1 MLASSQPKSR
11 GVQLKTHRFRS
22 CSVMALHTPNAIL
35 SSASALRVT
44 ASAAS
49 TSPAKAKAFPR
60 TGSVVASP
68 PMLRERRA
76 GSSPWAWM
84 RSGLIDVCKQRP
96 ASAIERL
103 LIALDLA
110 RDDPLAF
117 NSLIGIGCA
126 HFHAGRYAEAA
137 HWFEQA
143 IAEHPSGVWM
153 HYLLCPAHVL
163 SGRKPEARRSLIH
176 LQRSHPHPTTS
187 RVIAGLTFFSES
199 FRDAV
204 ASGLETAGL
213 PL

>member
-11 GVQLKTHRFRS
+11 GVQLKTHRFR
-22 CSVMALHTPNAIL
+22 

-68 PMLRERRA
+68 PMLRESRA

-96 ASAIERL
+96 ESAIERL

-117 NSLIGIGCA
+117 NSLIGIVHISTLA
-126 HFHAGRYAEAA
+126 ANAEAA

-143 IAEHPSGVWM
+143 IAEHPQGSGCITSCAPPTCFPGGSQKLGAASSI
-153 HYLLCPAHVL
+153 Y
-163 SGRKPEARRSLIH
+163 SGRIR
-176 LQRSHPHPTTS
+176 T
-187 RVIAGLTFFSES
+187 
-199 FRDAV
+199 
-204 ASGLETAGL
+204 
-213 PL
+213 

>member
-1 MLASSQPKSR
+1 MFDPAFCRVDAGIFTTEIAR
-11 GVQLKTHRFRS
+11 GSIEDPSISLV
-22 CSVMALHTPNAIL
+22 L
-35 SSASALRVT
+35 SDGPPYTERYLIERKRPSGNCIC
-44 ASAAS
+44 AS

-176 LQRSHPHPTTS
+176 LQRSHPHLTTS
-187 RVIAGLTFFSES
+187 RVIAGLTFFSEVVS
-199 FRDAV
+199 
-204 ASGLETAGL
+204 
-213 PL
+213 